1 MNALIM
7 IAGVVFPLAAVGV
20 AVWAGVRRMKKTGS
34 GKKAFIRHLVV
45 LGTMLVMCLGFSMMA
60 SAAAGDPAPAPEE
73 ASAAQPAEKNG
84 LVYLAAGLSTGLGAI
99 GGGIALASGAP
110 AAIGAVSE
118 DPKTFGKALTFCAL
132 GETMGIYGVVVS
144 FVIIL
149 L

>member
-45 LGTMLVMCLGFSMMA
+45 LGAMLVMCLGFSMMA

-73 ASAAQPAEKNG
+73 ASAAQPHMGQWTRSPSETG
-84 LVYLAAGLSTGLGAI
+84 CPLSG
-99 GGGIALASGAP
+99 S
-110 AAIGAVSE
+110 
-118 DPKTFGKALTFCAL
+118 K
-132 GETMGIYGVVVS
+132 
-144 FVIIL
+144 
-149 L
+149 